1 MPTQLSFDFEEWQPL
16 EKLDERIRPEQYRIY
31 PSGGLHP
38 FALATNALPRYR
50 QPIWPYV
57 RRIHYEEKKD
67 TASRWRMAKGPERQ
81 MNPHLRMY
89 GSPYPSIMLETQG
102 TRTYKASNK
111 PLLQTCANS
120 HSFNMHRLVALA
132 FVKRDPR
139 KTHVLHLNDDP
150 TNYLPENLK
159 WGTNSENHAGKKVD
173 KETTIEDKYTFYELK
188 GLIRG

>member
-1 MPTQLSFDFEEWQPL
+1 
-16 EKLDERIRPEQYRIY
+16 
-31 PSGGLHP
+31 
-38 FALATNALPRYR
+38 
-50 QPIWPYV
+50 
-57 RRIHYEEKKD
+57 
-67 TASRWRMAKGPERQ
+67 
-81 MNPHLRMY
+81 
-89 GSPYPSIMLETQG
+89 
-102 TRTYKASNK
+102 
-111 PLLQTCANS
+111 
-120 HSFNMHRLVALA
+120 MHRLVALA